1 MDFHS
6 IQFYLR
12 HFSLKHLFSWYSL
25 HRLLLI
31 VEQINKH
38 TEFHWIKVY
47 PMGLYAAI
55 FSISLSL
62 SYFSIIIIIIDAQRT
77 FIEYMMILF
86 DYSALFMIILS
97 FIELWKMLSIL
108 CHPENGWCKWMY
120 VVCVFLHWPWSEH
133 DFLSDSI
140 WCFKSADVKQL
151 PFNRLYFQV
160 NNLRLYVTCIWL
172 TWFMIMIAFCT
183 FVVDNRK

>member
-62 SYFSIIIIIIDAQRT
+62 FRIFLLLLLMLNALLSNIWWFCLIIQLYLWSFYHLLNCEKCYQYSVIPKMADANGCGLC
-77 FIEYMMILF
+77 F
-86 DYSALFMIILS
+86 SALAM
-97 FIELWKMLSIL
+97 
-108 CHPENGWCKWMY
+108 KW
-120 VVCVFLHWPWSEH
+120 
-133 DFLSDSI
+133 
-140 WCFKSADVKQL
+140 
-151 PFNRLYFQV
+151 
-160 NNLRLYVTCIWL
+160 
-172 TWFMIMIAFCT
+172 TWFFEWFNLMFQKCRCETVAI
-183 FVVDNRK
+183 

>member
-62 SYFSIIIIIIDAQRT
+62 FRIFLLLLLLMLNALLSNIWWFCLIIQLYLWSFYHLLNCEKCYQYSVIPKMADANGCMWFVFFCIGHEVNMIFWVIQFDVSKVQMWNSCHLIVYIFKLIT
-77 FIEYMMILF
+77 SVYMWRV
-86 DYSALFMIILS
+86 Y
-97 FIELWKMLSIL
+97 
-108 CHPENGWCKWMY
+108 G
-120 VVCVFLHWPWSEH
+120 
-133 DFLSDSI
+133 
-140 WCFKSADVKQL
+140 
-151 PFNRLYFQV
+151 
-160 NNLRLYVTCIWL
+160 
-172 TWFMIMIAFCT
+172 
-183 FVVDNRK
+183 